1 MLENASFQRL
11 PSWSQTEILTR
22 KGTLLAQ
29 RNHNGWSVR
38 LYSLHYHFVEHWAKD
53 GVEVATT
60 FKLSASPLA
69 ILEPYMED
77 INLADFTDI

>member
-29 RNHNGWSVR
+29 RSFNGWSVR
-38 LYSLHYHFVEHWAKD
+38 LYSLQHHFVEHWAKD

-60 FKLSASPLA
+60 FQPSANPLA
-69 ILEPYMED
+69 ILEPYMES
-77 INLADFTDI
+77 INLADFTNI